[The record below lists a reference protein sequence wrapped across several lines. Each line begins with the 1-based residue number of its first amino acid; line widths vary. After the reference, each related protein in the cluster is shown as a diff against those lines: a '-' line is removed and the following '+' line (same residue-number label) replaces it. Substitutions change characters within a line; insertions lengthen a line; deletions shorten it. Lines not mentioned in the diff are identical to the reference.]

1 MTTINNNFNLN
12 LTVNSFN
19 VAPGNQLAGAMT
31 LQLASGLLASYF
43 QPMMASAFAS
53 ARLPSLFNIQG
64 GSFQT
69 APGSATPSFVPQNS
83 WTASMKG
90 ESQASID
97 LGDGY
102 TLEIDERNSQMT
114 INNANT
120 GESTRIWGDPHVDV
134 AAEIG
139 VPALYRR
146 QALAG
151 ARRAR
156 HKRFEAARIAGTGK
170 AFVGG
175 TARLGWG
182 LFGHGHEIVTV
193 GALVSRG
200 R

>member
-1 MTTINNNFNLN
+1 MPTFSRRDQIGPAVRVLAQHGREKLHQRHAADRRAEIEPCSVRPDFN
-12 LTVNSFN
+12 
-19 VAPGNQLAGAMT
+19 
-31 LQLASGLLASYF
+31 
-43 QPMMASAFAS
+43 
-53 ARLPSLFNIQG
+53 
-64 GSFQT
+64 
-69 APGSATPSFVPQNS
+69 
-83 WTASMKG
+83 
-90 ESQASID
+90 
-97 LGDGY
+97 
-102 TLEIDERNSQMT
+102 
-114 INNANT
+114 
-120 GESTRIWGDPHVDV
+120 VDV
-134 AAEIG
+134 AAEIR

-182 LFGHGHEIVTV
+182 VFGHGHEIVTV